1 MSDIQK
7 LIDTVRAESLK
18 DRLLTLDLIEAV
30 AQPEVPQPEANT
42 NSNSQQMLE
51 DIKSFVDSNPFSNVG
66 DILKQIS
73 DRINAQSLLM
83 NLNQLDIIDRLENIY
98 NEIYDFFDDEEQRAK
113 RKARIEKEEGQ
124 EESTLQNL
132 FKPTTPTSEEPQ
144 QQNNGENNLG
154 FFGNIIKSF
163 KNILR
168 AAGRLALVGTVV
180 LAAIEGITNAF
191 DWFQNQEGTLGDK
204 LLAAVEGFFVGVAT
218 VLAWPFDFIREKL
231 AAGLESIF
239 GENDVSN
246 FLESFTIIEVL
257 TDTLDVFFNLIEDL
271 IQFLTP
277 SQETLEAFKRG
288 LDSLMTGIGVVI
300 DALGSVAK
308 FLGLDDLVSSVKE
321 STDQS
326 GGDFV
331 TLSDT
336 EAEEAIKS
344 ARQSKLYDKNIIGTS
359 DIDKSKVEGATTN
372 QLQAI
377 LNDEDVSDEDR
388 TVIINELIKRTGK
401 PGSDQRDTS
410 EDVPTGADVITVEEQ
425 QQRERRVISER
436 NEVISE
442 RRQRALGDVPTGSDV
457 ITVRDQQEAATIAS
471 AEDVPTGND
480 ILPVRDQ
487 QEAAAAVF
495 QEAAAIAS
503 AEDVPTGND
512 ILPPNVQPVTSLNQ
526 ITSKESAERV
536 LNSLTPMLSGD
547 VSSSSITTMLGDSAS
562 SLSTSVMTGALTT
575 LLGGDS
581 SALTETTEGD
591 VITNVTPAGGL
602 AMSPVGRA
610 STEVAAAKDK
620 PPVVAMGG
628 STTSIQN
635 NVSSPNVH
643 NYGSMSARSND
654 LSAQRL
660 KDNMMA

>member
-1 MSDIQK
+1 MSNIET
-7 LIDTVRAESLK
+7 LIETVKAESLK
-18 DRLLTLDLIEAV
+18 ERMLTVDLIDTIA
-30 AQPEVPQPEANT
+30 PQELDTESNNEEEQAEQMQQVDLGIESLGLIISDQLNVT
-42 NSNSQQMLE
+42 NSFLDTQTGWLE
-51 DIKSFVDSNPFSNVG
+51 MIY
-66 DILKQIS
+66 
-73 DRINAQSLLM
+73 
-83 NLNQLDIIDRLENIY
+83 NQLI
-98 NEIYDFFDDEEQRAK
+98 DFFGDEEQRAK
-113 RKARIEKEEGQ
+113 NAERKKIEEEREKGSDRPNRDRKKKD
-124 EESTLQNL
+124 EDKDEDDEDS
-132 FKPTTPTSEEPQ
+132 
-144 QQNNGENNLG
+144 NLG

-308 FLGLDDLVSSVKE
+308 FLGIDDLVSSVKE

-359 DIDKSKVEGATTN
+359 EIDKSKVEGATTN

-442 RRQRALGDVPTGSDV
+442 RRRRALGDVPTGSDV
-457 ITVRDQQEAATIAS
+457 IT
-471 AEDVPTGND
+471 
-480 ILPVRDQ
+480 
-487 QEAAAAVF
+487 
-495 QEAAAIAS
+495 AS

-536 LNSLTPMLSGD
+536 INSLTPMLSGD

-660 KDNMMA
+660 KDHMMA

>member
-1 MSDIQK
+1 
-7 LIDTVRAESLK
+7 
-18 DRLLTLDLIEAV
+18 
-30 AQPEVPQPEANT
+30 
-42 NSNSQQMLE
+42 
-51 DIKSFVDSNPFSNVG
+51 
-66 DILKQIS
+66 
-73 DRINAQSLLM
+73 
-83 NLNQLDIIDRLENIY
+83 
-98 NEIYDFFDDEEQRAK
+98 
-113 RKARIEKEEGQ
+113 
-124 EESTLQNL
+124 
-132 FKPTTPTSEEPQ
+132 
-144 QQNNGENNLG
+144 
-154 FFGNIIKSF
+154 
-163 KNILR
+163 
-168 AAGRLALVGTVV
+168 
-180 LAAIEGITNAF
+180 
-191 DWFQNQEGTLGDK
+191 
-204 LLAAVEGFFVGVAT
+204 
-218 VLAWPFDFIREKL
+218 
-231 AAGLESIF
+231 
-239 GENDVSN
+239 
-246 FLESFTIIEVL
+246 
-257 TDTLDVFFNLIEDL
+257 
-271 IQFLTP
+271 
-277 SQETLEAFKRG
+277 
-288 LDSLMTGIGVVI
+288 
-300 DALGSVAK
+300 VAK
-308 FLGLDDLVSSVKE
+308 FLGIDDLVSSVKE

-359 DIDKSKVEGATTN
+359 EIDKSKVEGATTN

-442 RRQRALGDVPTGSDV
+442 RRRRALGDVPTGSDV
-457 ITVRDQQEAATIAS
+457 IT
-471 AEDVPTGND
+471 
-480 ILPVRDQ
+480 
-487 QEAAAAVF
+487 
-495 QEAAAIAS
+495 AS

-536 LNSLTPMLSGD
+536 INSLTPMLSGD

-660 KDNMMA
+660 KDHMMA

>member
-163 KNILR
+163 KNVLK

-359 DIDKSKVEGATTN
+359 EIDKSKVEGATTN

-377 LNDEDVSDEDR
+377 INDEDISDEDR

-457 ITVRDQQEAATIAS
+457 MTVRDQ
-471 AEDVPTGND
+471 
-480 ILPVRDQ
+480 
-487 QEAAAAVF
+487 

-602 AMSPVGRA
+602 AMSPVDRA